1 MQVFDMFGD
10 VVTVFN
16 YLNGKWLPTVLSGV
30 ELQFK
35 SGINEKN
42 SGVSSNDNALL
53 FVHINGDFIG
63 DKKYLSPKVFQRS
76 DDTENSVTFAEG
88 DFFVVGEFS
97 EIVNEEDYI
106 DSYFSYMCK
115 QCDYCYKIT
124 SVKRFKGIP
133 HFEIGGV

>member
-1 MQVFDMFGD
+1 MQVSDMFGD

-16 YLNGKWLPTVLSGV
+16 YFNGKWFPTVLNGA

-42 SGVSSNDNALL
+42 SGVSSSDNALL
-53 FVHINGDFIG
+53 FVHINGDFISG
-63 DKKYLSPKVFQRS
+63 KKYLSPKIFQKS
-76 DDTENSVTFAEG
+76 DDKESYVTFAEG

-97 EIVNEEDYI
+97 EIVNEEDYN
-106 DSYFSYMCK
+106 DGYFSYMCG
-115 QCDYCYKIT
+115 QYDYCYKIT

>member
-1 MQVFDMFGD
+1 MQVFDMVGD

-63 DKKYLSPKVFQRS
+63 DKKYLSPKAFQRS

-88 DFFVVGEFS
+88 DLFVVGEFS